1 MRLSYPKSDPMNY
14 TAKILLNSLYGRFGM
29 DGNFNT
35 SKIIDKKEFNKLLK
49 SNYDIDNITELGN
62 KFLVSYNENPNYL
75 KYDYDI
81 NKKDHNINISLT

>member
-1 MRLSYPKSDPMNY
+1 MNY

-62 KFLVSYNENPNYL
+62 KFLVSYNENLNYL